1 MIPAMPR
8 PDDAFTGLELIILL
22 VVLIGATALLL
33 VHLGGGEMPN
43 WARSFPGGL
52 VAESMYV
59 SGDALQP
66 VGSLIGFSAISGIQ
80 GGTMVLY
87 PHPDP
92 DRLGSVQ
99 LAVSLFI
106 GDTGAIDMDR
116 LNVEWKSG
124 GSSEPVQKSDTIPL
138 ICPNWTIVKKN
149 NILPGHTADA
159 DNLLEPGEQFLIL
172 ACPAKPAAPYQSFT
186 LILHPDGVA
195 MPLPI
200 TRTAP
205 MRIMPVNNLG

>member
-8 PDDAFTGLELIILL
+8 TDDAFTGLELIMLL
-22 VVLIGATALLL
+22 VVIIGATALLL
-33 VHLGGGEMPN
+33 VHLGGGEMPD

-66 VGSLIGFSAISGIQ
+66 VGSIIGFSAISGVQ
-80 GGTMVLY
+80 GGTMILY
-87 PHPDP
+87 PQPDP
-92 DRLGSVQ
+92 GRLGSVQ

-124 GSSEPVQKSDTIPL
+124 GSSEPVQKSDTIPM
-138 ICPNWTIVKKN
+138 ICPNWTIGKKS
-149 NILPGHTADA
+149 NILPGHTADT
-159 DNLLEPGEQFLIL
+159 DNLLEPGEQFQIL
-172 ACPAKPAAPYQSFT
+172 VCPSQPAAPYQPFT
-186 LILHPDGVA
+186 LILQPDGVA
-195 MPLPI
+195 IPLPI